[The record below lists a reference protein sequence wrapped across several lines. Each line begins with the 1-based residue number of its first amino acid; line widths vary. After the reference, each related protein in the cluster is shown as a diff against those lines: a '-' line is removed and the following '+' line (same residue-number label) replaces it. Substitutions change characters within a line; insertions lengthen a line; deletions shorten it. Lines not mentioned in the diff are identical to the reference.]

1 MRPLTGRAA
10 DPNHDTH
17 VDRYVEVRMSETKT
31 RKVWRRPRVECLETR
46 PEVTAYA
53 GDSGPWN
60 HSR

>member
-1 MRPLTGRAA
+1 MGALTRRAG

-17 VDRYVEVRMSETKT
+17 VDRYVEVRMSETKKT

-53 GDSGPWN
+53 GDSGPL
-60 HSR
+60 